1 MPSGL
6 VVEAHVLDEVAPG
19 GASTRR
25 ELAELVQRESERVA
39 YGTVEVPSPRRHATR
54 VA

>member
-1 MPSGL
+1 M
-6 VVEAHVLDEVAPG
+6 HVLDEVALG
-19 GASTRR
+19 CASTRR

-39 YGTVEVPSPRRHATR
+39 CGTVEVPSSRRHATQ